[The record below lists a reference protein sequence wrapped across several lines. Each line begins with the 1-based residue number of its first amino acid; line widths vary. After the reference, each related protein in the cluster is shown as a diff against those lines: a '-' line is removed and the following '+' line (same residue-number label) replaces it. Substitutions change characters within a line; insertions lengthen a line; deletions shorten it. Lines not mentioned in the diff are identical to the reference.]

1 MSIDDADQHDWDML
15 THGASFQARM
25 KAAMYDEIP
34 KRPRDPNKTQIGG
47 DHYKG
52 KKFQPIDYITGNGL
66 DFMEGNVI
74 KYITRHRD
82 KNGEEDVLKA
92 LHYCKLI
99 LKHTY
104 GKEDYS

>member
-1 MSIDDADQHDWDML
+1 MSIDNATPEEWDAL
-15 THGASFQARM
+15 TKPPSYQARVQ
-25 KAAMYDEIP
+25 AGRLDERVI
-34 KRPRDPNKTQIGG
+34 RPRDPDQTQIGG
-47 DHYKG
+47 NHYRG
-52 KKFQPIDYITGNGL
+52 KAFQPIEYITANGM

-104 GKEDYS
+104 GKED